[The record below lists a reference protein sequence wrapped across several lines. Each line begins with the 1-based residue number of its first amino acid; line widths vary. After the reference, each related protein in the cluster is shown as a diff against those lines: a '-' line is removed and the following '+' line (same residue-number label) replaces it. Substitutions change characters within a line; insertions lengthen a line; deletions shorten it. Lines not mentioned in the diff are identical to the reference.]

1 MNRLQFRTLKKF
13 YTDDNNK
20 TYNNMNKS
28 IRLRLIIMN
37 VIQWAV
43 WGAYLTSMGSYL
55 ASVGLAT
62 KIGIFYAMQGI
73 VSIFMPTLMGIVAD
87 KFIPA
92 QKLLGLCHGIAGAGM
107 LGAGLYGMMAGT
119 GVEFGILF
127 GLYAIG
133 AAFYMPTIA
142 LSNSVA
148 YNILEKNGFDT
159 VKDFPPI
166 RVFGTV
172 GFICAMLFV
181 NFVSINGV
189 QFQNSY
195 NQFLTSGILGI
206 IMLLYCFTLPDC
218 PCNKDNSENQT
229 LAERFGLNAFSLFKD
244 KQMAIFFIFSMLL
257 GVALQITNGFANPF
271 ISHFKDVPAFAE
283 TWGARNANA
292 LISIS
297 QVSETLGI
305 LLIPVAMRLFGIKKV
320 MLIAMF
326 AWVLR
331 FGLFGA
337 GNPGAGVWMLILS
350 MIVYGVAFDF
360 FNISGSLY
368 VNMRTSAKIQNSAQG
383 LFMLMTNGIG
393 ATIGTLSA
401 QAVVNHFVY
410 NAAEPNWSAAWYTF
424 AAYAVVVAI
433 LFMILFKE
441 PKDNAKVA

>member
-1 MNRLQFRTLKKF
+1 
-13 YTDDNNK
+13 
-20 TYNNMNKS
+20 MNKS
-28 IRLRLIIMN
+28 IKSRLIAMN
-37 VIQWAV
+37 IIQWAV

-55 ASVGLAT
+55 ANVGLAT
-62 KIGIFYAMQGI
+62 RIGIFYAMQGI

-92 QKLLGLCHGIAGAGM
+92 QKLLGICHGIAGAAM
-107 LGAGLYGMMAGT
+107 VSAGFYGMTAGT
-119 GVEFGILF
+119 EVSFGILF
-127 GLYAIG
+127 SLYALSV
-133 AAFYMPTIA
+133 AFYMPTIA
-142 LSNSVA
+142 LSNAVA
-148 YNILEKNGFDT
+148 FNILEQNGYDT

-181 NFVSINGV
+181 NFMTNGAGV
-189 QFQNSY
+189 QYQHSY
-195 NQFLTSGILGI
+195 NQFFVSGILGLA
-206 IMLLYCFTLPDC
+206 MLVYCFTLPNC
-218 PCNKDNSENQT
+218 PCRQSTGENQT
-229 LAERFGLNAFSLFKD
+229 LAQRFGLNAFSLFKD

-271 ISHFKDVPAFAE
+271 ISHFTEVPEYAH

-297 QVSETLGI
+297 QISETLGI
-305 LLIPVAMRLFGIKKV
+305 LLIPIAMKLFGIKRV

-337 GNPGAGVWMLILS
+337 GNPGTGVWMLILS

-360 FNISGSLY
+360 FNISGALY
-368 VNMRTSAKIQNSAQG
+368 TNMRTSEKLQNSAQG

-401 QAVVNHFVY
+401 QAIVNHFVY
-410 NAAEPNWSAAWYTF
+410 NAAEPNWSAAWYVF
-424 AAYAVVVAI
+424 AAYALVVAF

-441 PKDNAKVA
+441 PKDNNQKIA

>member
-1 MNRLQFRTLKKF
+1 
-13 YTDDNNK
+13 
-20 TYNNMNKS
+20 MNKS
-28 IRLRLIIMN
+28 IKLRLIVMN
-37 VIQWAV
+37 IIQWAV
-43 WGAYLTSMGSYL
+43 WGSYLTSMGSYL

-62 KIGIFYAMQGI
+62 RIGIFYSMQGI

-92 QKLLGLCHGIAGAGM
+92 QKLLGLCHGIAGAAM
-107 LGAGLYGMMAGT
+107 AGAGLYGMTAGSE
-119 GVEFGILF
+119 VSFGILF
-127 GLYAIG
+127 GLYAVSV
-133 AAFYMPTIA
+133 AFYMPTIA

-148 YNILEKNGFDT
+148 FGILERNGYDT

-166 RVFGTV
+166 RVFGTI

-181 NFVSINGV
+181 NFVKNGAGI
-189 QFQNSY
+189 QYQHSY
-195 NQFLTSGILGI
+195 NQFIVSGICGLA
-206 IMLLYCFTLPDC
+206 MFLYCFTLPEC
-218 PCNKDNSENQT
+218 PCNKNSGAEQT
-229 LAERFGLNAFSLFKD
+229 LAERFGLNAFALFKD
-244 KQMAIFFIFSMLL
+244 RQMAIFFIFSMLL

-271 ISHFKDVPAFAE
+271 ISHFKEVPEFAS

-297 QVSETLGI
+297 QISETLGI
-305 LLIPVAMRLFGIKKV
+305 LLIPVAMKIFGIKRV
-320 MLIAMF
+320 MLIAML

-337 GNPGAGVWMLILS
+337 GNPGSGVWMLILS

-360 FNISGSLY
+360 FNISGALY
-368 VNMRTSAKIQNSAQG
+368 TNMRTSEKLQNSAQG

-424 AAYAVVVAI
+424 AAYALVVAF
-433 LFMILFKE
+433 LFMILFKT
-441 PKDNAKVA
+441 PKNEDKIA

>member
-1 MNRLQFRTLKKF
+1 
-13 YTDDNNK
+13 
-20 TYNNMNKS
+20 MNKS
-28 IRLRLIIMN
+28 IRFRLIVMN
-37 VIQWAV
+37 IIQWAV

-62 KIGIFYAMQGI
+62 RIGIFYAMQGI

-107 LGAGLYGMMAGT
+107 IGAGFYGMMAGSE
-119 GVEFGILF
+119 VSFGILF

-148 YNILEKNGFDT
+148 YNILEQNGYDT
-159 VKDFPPI
+159 VKAFPPI
-166 RVFGTV
+166 RVFGTI

-181 NFVSINGV
+181 NFASINGV

-195 NQFLTSGILGI
+195 NQFFTSGVLGI
-206 IMLLYCFTLPDC
+206 LMLVYCFTLPNC
-218 PCNKDNSENQT
+218 PCCKESAENQT
-229 LAERFGLNAFSLFKD
+229 VAERFGLNAFSLFKD

-271 ISHFKDVPAFAE
+271 ISHFKEVPAFAE

-305 LLIPVAMRLFGIKKV
+305 LLIPIAMRLFGIKRV

-368 VNMRTSAKIQNSAQG
+368 VNMRTSSKIQNSAQG

-410 NAAEPNWSAAWYTF
+410 NPIARGEAGNWSAAWYAF
-424 AAYAVVVAI
+424 AAYSLLVAF
-433 LFMILFKE
+433 LFMILFKT
-441 PKDNAKVA
+441 PKDNTKVA